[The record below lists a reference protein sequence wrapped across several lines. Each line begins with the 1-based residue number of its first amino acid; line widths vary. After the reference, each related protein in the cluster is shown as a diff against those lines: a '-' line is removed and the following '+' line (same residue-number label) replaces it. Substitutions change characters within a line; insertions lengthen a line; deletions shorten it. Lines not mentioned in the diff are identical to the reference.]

1 MTRPSSHDHGGDGE
15 SAPIAGDAS
24 TFPTDAE
31 LARTLVHSG
40 GRATI
45 STLTADGYPYGSM
58 VSYVVDDDGNPVIL
72 ISEMAE
78 HTVNS
83 RGDAR
88 ASMLVASDPVE
99 GADPLSSARLT
110 LIGDMELL
118 EDPGELRDR
127 YLAVHDY
134 AGYYVDFGDFNFW
147 RLVIT
152 KARFV
157 GGFGHM
163 SWMDA
168 AEYNAA
174 TTDPVA
180 PAAPGIVEHMNDD
193 HSGANLMYAR
203 WLADLPDAT
212 DATMTSVDRRGFTL
226 QVATPAGPR
235 MARLAFPSEVS
246 DGDAVRQAV
255 IELLGTAR
263 QLAEAK
269 S

>member
-1 MTRPSSHDHGGDGE
+1 MTRPSAHDHGGDGE
-15 SAPIAGDAS
+15 SAPIAGDPS

-58 VSYVVDDDGNPVIL
+58 VSYVVDDDGNPIIL

-83 RGDAR
+83 RGDKR

-110 LIGDMELL
+110 LIGDMEVLD
-118 EDPGELRDR
+118 DPGELRDR
-127 YLAVHDY
+127 YLEVHDY

-147 RLVIT
+147 RLRIT

-163 SWMDA
+163 SWMGAADYNDA
-168 AEYNAA
+168 TA
-174 TTDPVA
+174 DPVA
-180 PAAPGIVEHMNDD
+180 PAAAGIVEHMNDD
-193 HSGANLMYAR
+193 HADANLMYAQH
-203 WLADLPDAT
+203 LAGLTDAT
-212 DATMTSVDRRGFTL
+212 DATMTSVDRHGFTL

-235 MARLAFPSEVS
+235 MARLGFNEDAHS
-246 DGDAVRQAV
+246 GDEVRQAV
-255 IELLGTAR
+255 IVLLKDAR
-263 QLAEAK
+263 EKAGQA
-269 S
+269 